1 MKYASVWWDWW
12 LNSNLLMLALT
23 TLHIVRICNITDHP
37 TYCSTCSGLQM
48 EEDSLLVPPVENFLC
63 GMESTSTLKLWWRW
77 DAVALLHCNPTSLLA
92 PYLYLS
98 HLPYIPPSLS
108 NAVPRQLGAQH
119 AVESQLTL
127 DGNHWRQG
135 CGQVLAIQYEQRSHF
150 SGSQWTDS
158 RLQVGSPEC
167 SSWHAK

>member
-37 TYCSTCSGLQM
+37 THCSTCSGLQM

-92 PYLYLS
+92 PYLSL
-98 HLPYIPPSLS
+98 PPSLHPS
-108 NAVPRQLGAQH
+108 L
-119 AVESQLTL
+119 SL
-127 DGNHWRQG
+127 
-135 CGQVLAIQYEQRSHF
+135 QRSPTTARCAAC
-150 SGSQWTDS
+150 SGVTTHSGWQPLTTGVWSSTGNPIWTTFTLF
-158 RLQVGSPEC
+158 RLTMNRFAVAGGIPRMQLLAC
-167 SSWHAK
+167 